1 MSGTKFQKLNLNFG
15 LRGKDEQKI
24 NENHAM
30 MQIIVSRFQ
39 K

>member
-1 MSGTKFQKLNLNFG
+1 MLGTKFQEFTLNFG

-24 NENHAM
+24 NENHAVT
-30 MQIIVSRFQ
+30 QIIVSRFQ